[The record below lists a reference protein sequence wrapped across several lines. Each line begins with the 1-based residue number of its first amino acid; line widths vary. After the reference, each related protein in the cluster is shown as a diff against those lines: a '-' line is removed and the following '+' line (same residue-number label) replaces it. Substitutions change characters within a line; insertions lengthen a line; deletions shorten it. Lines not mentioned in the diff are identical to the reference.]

1 MSNDTDVFVTL
12 YSESLLDINAALA
25 YLANKDRTW
34 RFDIDQ
40 VKKESLGGYSARISG
55 WANENSFNYSITGE
69 DGELGDLECK
79 FPNIEIHGW
88 YRDEYSHGSF
98 QIEKSYENDNS
109 ESESEDSYYVAI
121 ETGSLRDVKSDL
133 GDALW
138 LFATGLA
145 RRCKILELGS
155 TSIPDEKSSSPECSF
170 SLAEKTNL
178 SPNEILEQVLE
189 SMRWLKVPADF
200 VIKIQDNY
208 ENDILIEKVFLK
220 EATSV
225 TNQPIEDFL
234 VKIENF
240 LSITPKVLA
249 EAPADLEEFC
259 LNNIDEDGNSALHF
273 TAANGTM
280 DQVPTHLLTIENLTR
295 ENHAGETPLSVAHQH
310 NYAHQLPAQFKDRD
324 LSKNYKRKLYIEK
337 LLSEERDDLAD
348 YLIKNFPNPLLE
360 ND

>member
-1 MSNDTDVFVTL
+1 
-12 YSESLLDINAALA
+12 
-25 YLANKDRTW
+25 
-34 RFDIDQ
+34 
-40 VKKESLGGYSARISG
+40 
-55 WANENSFNYSITGE
+55 
-69 DGELGDLECK
+69 
-79 FPNIEIHGW
+79 
-88 YRDEYSHGSF
+88 
-98 QIEKSYENDNS
+98 
-109 ESESEDSYYVAI
+109 
-121 ETGSLRDVKSDL
+121 
-133 GDALW
+133 
-138 LFATGLA
+138 
-145 RRCKILELGS
+145 
-155 TSIPDEKSSSPECSF
+155 
-170 SLAEKTNL
+170 
-178 SPNEILEQVLE
+178 
-189 SMRWLKVPADF
+189 MRWLKVPADF